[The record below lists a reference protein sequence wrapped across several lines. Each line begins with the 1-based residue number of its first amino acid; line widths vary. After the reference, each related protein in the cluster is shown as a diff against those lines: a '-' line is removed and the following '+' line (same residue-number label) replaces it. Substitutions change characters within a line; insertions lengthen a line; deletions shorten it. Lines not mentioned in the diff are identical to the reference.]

1 MTGTPT
7 GASALHVADAAF
19 VTDHLLVGGDLDT
32 RDGDLAGRQLSE
44 LVEAGVTHLV
54 DTRIEWDDLAWV
66 AERSPSIHYLH
77 LGMDDAGQK
86 VPSEWFEEAVT
97 WALEA
102 IETGGT
108 VLTHCHMGINRGPS
122 LGFAV
127 LLAQGWDALDALERI
142 REVRPIAFVAYAE
155 DALRWHHERE
165 GSPDVRLSS
174 DLDRVGRWRQQSRVD
189 LEDVIR
195 QKRQQGW

>member
-1 MTGTPT
+1 MTAAGGIP
-7 GASALHVADAAF
+7 LEVADAAF
-19 VTDHLLVGGDLDT
+19 VTDRLLVGGDLDT
-32 RDGDLAGRQLSE
+32 RDGDLAGRQLRE
-44 LVEAGVTHLV
+44 LVDAGVTHLV

-66 AERSPSIHYLH
+66 AERSPEIGYLH
-77 LGMDDAGQK
+77 LGMDDAGQA
-86 VPSEWFEEAVT
+86 VPTAWFEEAVT

-102 IETGGT
+102 IESGGT

-127 LLAQGWDALDALERI
+127 LLAQGWDALEALERI

-155 DALRWHHERE
+155 DALRWHHDRE
-165 GSPDVRLSS
+165 GSSHERLVS
-174 DLDRVGRWRQQSRVD
+174 DLDRVARWRAQSRVD

>member
-1 MTGTPT
+1 VTATSP
-7 GASALHVADAAF
+7 LQVADAAF
-19 VTDHLLVGGDLDT
+19 VTDQLLVGGDLDT
-32 RDGDLAGRQLSE
+32 RDGELAGRQLRE
-44 LVEAGVTHLV
+44 LVDAGVTHLV

-66 AERSPSIHYLH
+66 AERSPAVRYLH
-77 LGMDDAGQK
+77 LGMDDAGQA
-86 VPSEWFEEAVT
+86 VPAEWFDEAVG

-127 LLAQGWDALDALERI
+127 LLAQGWDALEALERI

-155 DALRWHHERE
+155 DALRWHHARE
-165 GSPDVRLSS
+165 GSPDVRLVS
-174 DLDRVGRWRQQSRVD
+174 DLDRVARWRAQSHLD